1 MEFIVEK
8 SGERL
13 DRFLTSRLKRF
24 SRSRFQK
31 FIKLGSIKVDGKV
44 ILKPSQELKT
54 GGKVEISDEDIL
66 LAGKEFAVEPEPDI
80 PLDIVY
86 EDKDIVVINKQ
97 PDLMIHPTLSKKK
110 HTLANALVARYPE
123 IIGVGESPFRP
134 GIVHRIDKDTSGLVI
149 VAKNQEAFLFIKNQF
164 LNHTVKK
171 TYLALVEG
179 TPRNEEGIINF
190 QIRSSKT
197 NRFKKVAITKVG
209 TVFKTRSVRSA
220 ETSYKIKE
228 RFGIFSLIEAFPRTG
243 RTHQIRVH
251 FAAIGHPV
259 AGDSMYGAKQKM
271 VRRARHPERGRRIAK
286 RQMLHA
292 KSLEFV
298 LPGGKRL
305 FLEAPIPEDMLIL
318 IDKLRLGK

>member
-1 MEFIVEK
+1 M
-8 SGERL
+8 
-13 DRFLTSRLKRF
+13 DRFLVSHLAKF
-24 SRSRFQK
+24 SRSRIQK
-31 FIKLGSIKVDGKV
+31 FIKSGAIKVDGKI
-44 ILKPSQELKT
+44 ILKPSLKLKI
-54 GGKVEISDEDIL
+54 GGKVVISDEDIL

-80 PLDIVY
+80 PLDIIY

-97 PDLMIHPTLSKKK
+97 SDLMIHPTLSKKK

-179 TPRNEEGIINF
+179 TPKNEEGTINF

-197 NRFKKVAITKVG
+197 NRFKKVAITKAG
-209 TVFKTRSVRSA
+209 TVFKTRLVRNA
-220 ETSYKIKE
+220 ETFYKVKE
-228 RFGIFSLIEAFPRTG
+228 ALGDFSLIEAFPKTG

-251 FAAIGHPV
+251 LAAIGCPIV
-259 AGDSMYGAKQKM
+259 GDEMYGAKSK
-271 VRRARHPERGRRIAK
+271 IAK

-292 KSLEFV
+292 RAIEFAA
-298 LPGGKRL
+298 PNGKKL
-305 FLEAPIPEDMLIL
+305 SLEAPIPEDMCIL